1 MHFLFIDS
9 SILQQRQFQRMNKI
23 IDSLE
28 TVLIDAHKVKGWRW
42 VHEEPLWMTWSL
54 ENFGEPF
61 GFLANLL

>member
-1 MHFLFIDS
+1 
-9 SILQQRQFQRMNKI
+9 MNKI